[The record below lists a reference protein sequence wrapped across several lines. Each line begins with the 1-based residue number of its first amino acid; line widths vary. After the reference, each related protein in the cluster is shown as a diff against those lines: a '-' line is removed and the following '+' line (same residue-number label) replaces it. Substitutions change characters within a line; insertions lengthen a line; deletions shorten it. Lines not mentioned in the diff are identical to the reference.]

1 MCRFVRMQVSAKES
15 RKGVEE
21 LLNRRWNMGQGSGS
35 GRGWGVGGGDDLKCR
50 VVKKLMM
57 CRIDEKVVSREE
69 VVADD
74 GS

>member
-1 MCRFVRMQVSAKES
+1 
-15 RKGVEE
+15 
-21 LLNRRWNMGQGSGS
+21 LLDRRRDVGKGSGS
-35 GRGWGVGGGDDLKCR
+35 GRERGVDGGGDDLKSR

-57 CRIDEKVVSREE
+57 CRIDEKVMSREE